1 MDCRT
6 KCCKTRSYITRGG
19 VVGANSFVA
28 HDVPAYAIVVGT
40 PAKIMK
46 YRFDETTINTLLK
59 SDYYRYPPKK
69 AKYLIDQLVK
79 DIRYDE

>member
-1 MDCRT
+1 MDCIA
-6 KCCKTRSYITRGG
+6 KYCKTRSYIAQDG
-19 VVGANSFVA
+19 VGANSFVT
-28 HDVPAYAIVVGT
+28 HDVLAYAIVVGT

-46 YRFDETTINTLLK
+46 YRFDETTINSLLQ

>member
-1 MDCRT
+1 MDCGA
-6 KCCKTRSYITRGG
+6 KCCKTRSYIAHG
-19 VVGANSFVA
+19 VVGAHSFVT

-46 YRFDETTINTLLK
+46 YRFDETTINALLK
-59 SDYYRYPPKK
+59 SDYYRYPPKR
-69 AKYLIDQLVK
+69 AKYLIDQLAK

>member
-1 MDCRT
+1 MDCCA
-6 KCCKTRSYITRGG
+6 KCCKIGSYIAQGG
-19 VVGANSFVA
+19 VVGANSFVT

-46 YRFDETTINTLLK
+46 YRFDEATINSLLQ

-69 AKYLIDQLVK
+69 AKYLIGKLVK

>member
-1 MDCRT
+1 MH
-6 KCCKTRSYITRGG
+6 GG
-19 VVGANSFVA
+19 GGANSFVT

>member
-1 MDCRT
+1 MDCGA
-6 KCCKTRSYITRGG
+6 KCCKTRSYIAHG
-19 VVGANSFVA
+19 VVGAHSFVT
-28 HDVPAYAIVVGT
+28 HDVPAYAIVVCT

-79 DIRYDE
+79 YKRYDE